1 MKSVFAY
8 NSYRQYLSDFYAAKK
23 QSNPSYS
30 YKFFSNKAKLN
41 SPNYL
46 KLVMDGKRNIT
57 HKTVYK
63 FSKGL
68 GLNERES
75 IYFENLVFFNQ
86 VKDENE
92 GSFYRKNMEYAK
104 ADGTRPLL
112 SKDQYEILTNWYSS
126 AVHQLS
132 LVSDFKP
139 SPRWIAS
146 RFDHKIMPQQA
157 KEAIELLHRL
167 GMIKINS
174 KTGKISITNA
184 SLQTPDV
191 DTSKPIAEFHK
202 SILELAKNS
211 IEEQKIEERCLSS
224 LTVAINKKDLPLAF
238 KKIHK
243 FRNEMDSYFMKG
255 KTYDSVYQ
263 MAIQLFRLDTDV

>member
-1 MKSVFAY
+1 
-8 NSYRQYLSDFYAAKK
+8 
-23 QSNPSYS
+23 
-30 YKFFSNKAKLN
+30 
-41 SPNYL
+41 
-46 KLVMDGKRNIT
+46 MDGERNIT
-57 HKTVYK
+57 HKTVFK

-86 VKDENE
+86 AKDENE
-92 GSFYRKNMEYAK
+92 GSFYRKNLEYAK
-104 ADGTRPLL
+104 SDGTRPFL
-112 SKDQYEILTNWYSS
+112 SKDQYEILTNWYSV

-167 GMIKINS
+167 GMIKINR

-191 DTSKPIAEFHK
+191 DISKPIAKYHK

-224 LTVAINKKDLPLAF
+224 LTVAINKKDLPFAF

-255 KTYDSVYQ
+255 ETYDSVYQ